1 MHLALAASHYFADAA
16 WCESELHSETCDSD
30 LRQLPLAGIASKRAH
45 GPERIGRVDPSG
57 LWCFLHLGLDVWVD
71 LRGRRRQ
78 LSARHGS
85 LPFPSAT
92 SSRERPICFLLR
104 VSEQAASHSAT
115 DATRAKPHPS
125 SHWCC
130 AKAEGDCLPTW
141 RITGSSVTLR
151 RASACLLD
159 VERSSIPDGAARS
172 PCVFEIHASSRSNV
186 SRSANPTG
194 SPTGYITDDG
204 QM

>member
-85 LPFPSAT
+85 LPFPECYLQQ
-92 SSRERPICFLLR
+92 R
-104 VSEQAASHSAT
+104 AANMFPPPGV
-115 DATRAKPHPS
+115 R
-125 SHWCC
+125 
-130 AKAEGDCLPTW
+130 
-141 RITGSSVTLR
+141 TGSFSL
-151 RASACLLD
+151 S
-159 VERSSIPDGAARS
+159 DGRHQS
-172 PCVFEIHASSRSNV
+172 
-186 SRSANPTG
+186 
-194 SPTGYITDDG
+194 
-204 QM
+204 